1 MSAGEEKQTA
11 LVTVESSALTKA
23 GAKSLVA
30 RGRSDLQIHE
40 DAEECLKRGL
50 DLWKQGNDETQVS
63 FESTQLALD
72 KQMATGKLFSSEEKL
87 AFFDRH
93 FLRDPNR
100 RREAAFVCFERG
112 IKLSPSHPGLQH
124 SLGGAYYNGWGV
136 PQDPVK
142 AATWFRKA
150 AKQGHAEAQFDLG
163 AIYAYTDNVQAASWW
178 RKAAEQ
184 GHADS
189 QRRLGDLYVC
199 GVGVERDYA
208 QAAFWIRK
216 VAEQAEDSEMSL
228 SDIYSQLTSWL
239 RVAAEQGVVDAQYLL
254 GWLYHHGRHVPQ
266 DHEQAARWY
275 RMAAE
280 QGDADAQLAL
290 DAM

>member
-178 RKAAEQ
+178 RKAA
-184 GHADS
+184 D
-189 QRRLGDLYVC
+189 
-199 GVGVERDYA
+199 
-208 QAAFWIRK
+208 
-216 VAEQAEDSEMSL
+216 
-228 SDIYSQLTSWL
+228 
-239 RVAAEQGVVDAQYLL
+239 
-254 GWLYHHGRHVPQ
+254 
-266 DHEQAARWY
+266 
-275 RMAAE
+275 
-280 QGDADAQLAL
+280 QGDAEAKSALQGMHAEGAGAPPPAQSK
-290 DAM
+290 